1 MIAKKQIQEVIE
13 RMPDEIDVE
22 DLMYELYVI
31 DKIEAGRKDV
41 REGKIISHEEAKKR
55 LLSL

>member
-41 REGKIISHEEAKKR
+41 REGKIISHEQAKKR